1 MSLHVEVTGQGK
13 PLVMLHG
20 WGMHGGIWGDTV
32 RRLAQDFEVHN
43 VDLPGH
49 GASQIKGLVKYY
61 LGVVHH
67 WTVTRLN
74 MLVAEIGLD
83 DFIRRAGKLEFGTEG
98 FEYAVALVEEMK

>member
-1 MSLHVEVTGQGK
+1 MKYWGYELKLVQFIDRRDRKQTVTAKVYQ
-13 PLVMLHG
+13 
-20 WGMHGGIWGDTV
+20 
-32 RRLAQDFEVHN
+32 A
-43 VDLPGH
+43 
-49 GASQIKGLVKYY
+49 ASQIKGLVKYY